1 MWFVFPQI
9 AGLGHS
15 AMALRYAISG
25 LSEARAYLAHP
36 VLGARLLLCTD
47 ILTRLPSTTAIEIFG
62 VVDSQKLQS
71 SMTLFLR
78 AGPPHDRF
86 RQVLDQYFGG
96 MADAATDQRL

>member
-15 AMALRYAISG
+15 AMAQRYSISG
-25 LSEARAYLAHP
+25 LSEARAYLAHH
-36 VLGARLLLCTD
+36 VLGARLLLCTN
-47 ILTRLPSTTAIEIFG
+47 ILTRLPSTNAIEIFG

-78 AGPPHDRF
+78 AGPPHDPF
-86 RQVLDQYFGG
+86 RQVLDQYFVG